1 LSVHSRA
8 LGALSLNEEVA
19 MKVIG
24 RVISI
29 IVIMAFI
36 AIAIYVMNKDLIM
49 WYVLFG
55 VIYLCIIG
63 AYKIVK
69 KVVDEDEEHTK

>member
-1 LSVHSRA
+1 M
-8 LGALSLNEEVA
+8 GALSLTEEVA
-19 MKVIG
+19 MKVLG

>member
-1 LSVHSRA
+1 
-8 LGALSLNEEVA
+8 

>member
-8 LGALSLNEEVA
+8 LGALSLTEEVA
-19 MKVIG
+19 MKVLG